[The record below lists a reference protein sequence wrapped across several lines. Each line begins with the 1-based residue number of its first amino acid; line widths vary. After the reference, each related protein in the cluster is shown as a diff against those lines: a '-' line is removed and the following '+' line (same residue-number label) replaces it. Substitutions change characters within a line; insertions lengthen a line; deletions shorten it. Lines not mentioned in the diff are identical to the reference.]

1 MLKKSLYEIFIG
13 CDLEL
18 IMSKNQSKP
27 KRNFKLSR
35 SKQINLIQSTL
46 RKYSEIIDGA
56 VKLTIAEVKEQKN
69 TKDRLSKSII
79 RRVLNDYLS
88 LTEST
93 YFSFADKINHEDWF
107 EKQVNCI
114 LWLELFSYLQ
124 DKKIKCEYRSNF
136 YKELFEYLNKLE
148 DKNLLFLINKES
160 LKKGKYHISKKIYKT
175 DFINF
180 FKLPRNIF
188 ENSKF

>member
-1 MLKKSLYEIFIG
+1 
-13 CDLEL
+13 
-18 IMSKNQSKP
+18 MSKNQSKP
-27 KRNFKLSR
+27 KKNLKLSS
-35 SKQINLIQSTL
+35 SKQVKLIQSTL

-69 TKDRLSKSII
+69 AKDRLSKSII

-114 LWLELFSYLQ
+114 FWWELFRYLQ
-124 DKKIKCEYRSNF
+124 DKKIRCEYRSNF
-136 YKELFEYLNKLE
+136 YRELFEYLNKLDDE
-148 DKNLLFLINKES
+148 SLFFLINKETF
-160 LKKGKYHISKKIYKT
+160 KKGKYHVPKKIYKT

-188 ENSKF
+188 KNSEVDIEE